1 MTGAGVW
8 SYIVGAITTPL
19 YIIIPLLTIWVGV
32 FPIAISWWAALA
44 LTMYY
49 IAQSLVLN
57 YCKKVRWNPWK
68 TLDLVQHSHTHV
80 HGVCRQQAC
89 VAARHDVPSR
99 WHLDTLQSACTART
113 STQAAWLA
121 SPLALPATFQG
132 PGGMAGLSAAH
143 PCCAVL
149 CWFIN

>member
-57 YCKKVRWNPWK
+57 YCKKVRGNPEDPEPAAALA
-68 TLDLVQHSHTHV
+68 TQIHV
-80 HGVCRQQAC
+80 GAGCM
-89 VAARHDVPSR
+89 AALLSG
-99 WHLDTLQSACTART
+99 
-113 STQAAWLA
+113 TQ
-121 SPLALPATFQG
+121 
-132 PGGMAGLSAAH
+132 
-143 PCCAVL
+143 
-149 CWFIN
+149 

>member
-1 MTGAGVW
+1 MW

-57 YCKKVRWNPWK
+57 YCKKVRGDPEDPKPGN
-68 TLDLVQHSHTHV
+68 LVQRSHTCVHV
-80 HGVCRQQAC
+80 CAGCKAGFAVRHGVT
-89 VAARHDVPSR
+89 SR
-99 WHLDTLQSACTART
+99 WHPEILQSACAALT
-113 STQAAWLA
+113 STRQ
-121 SPLALPATFQG
+121 
-132 PGGMAGLSAAH
+132 PGHTSLLLQPPSRAK
-143 PCCAVL
+143 
-149 CWFIN
+149 